1 MRAFALLAFVLL
13 TGCASS
19 VQTPEASGATPGPVT
34 SDPVAQ
40 VKATIATLFD
50 GMRAGDS
57 TMVRSTFHPD
67 MRLNTVAQD
76 GEGYRLVGG
85 DAERF
90 LQAVGTPHDEAW
102 DERIGEIDVRV
113 DAGLATAWMAYRF
126 YVGDTFSHCGV
137 NSMQLARLDGR
148 WQIVSLVDTRR
159 QACE

>member
-1 MRAFALLAFVLL
+1 M
-13 TGCASS
+13 
-19 VQTPEASGATPGPVT
+19 
-34 SDPVAQ
+34 AQ

>member
-19 VQTPEASGATPGPVT
+19 AQTPEASGATPDPAT